1 MVMQVWTY
9 VISSDDGSAPNYEP
23 PFVTLSICKP
33 RIRRKARS
41 GQMILAFNGS
51 RLHPEP
57 NSVRWAGIVREVI
70 PLGSYWDDPR
80 FRSKRPDRSR
90 VPDNIYRPSRSG
102 LEQVK
107 NPIHSAWNAATDI
120 GGLNALVLDDWWYFG
135 GTAPIAPAEFGLWM
149 TGGRRHEPCH
159 ELSAEKSDALI
170 AWLEATKLSLGT
182 IEIPRDGVD
191 SCGGCGPQ
199 GPDKRPIC

>member
-1 MVMQVWTY
+1 MQVWTY

-33 RIRRKARS
+33 RIRRKARP
-41 GQMILAFNGS
+41 GQMILAFNGW

-70 PLGSYWDDPR
+70 PLGGYWEDGR
-80 FRSKRPDRSR
+80 FRNKRPDRSK
-90 VPDNIYRPSRSG
+90 VPDNIYRPSRGG

-107 NPIHSAWNAATDI
+107 NPIHSAWNARTDI
-120 GGLNALVLDDWWYFG
+120 GGINALVFDDWWYFR
-135 GTAPIAPAEFGLWM
+135 GTAPIVPQEFGLWM

-159 ELSAEKSDALI
+159 ELDAKEWDALI
-170 AWLEATKLSLGT
+170 AWLEATKLSLGE
-182 IEIPRDGVD
+182 IDIPRGGDD
-191 SCGGCGPQ
+191 SRGGCGPSRA
-199 GPDKRPIC
+199 PKRPPC